1 MNTEA
6 DKKEADR
13 KKADRE
19 EVYRKEDA
27 YRKEINKAKVT
38 FGVWGLII
46 GAIVTMIIGFK
57 WGGWTTS
64 GTAEEMAE
72 YEVSTSQVASQ
83 AAICVAQFTKDPK
96 YNERL
101 QELQKAGYWDKRKYI
116 EKGGWDKMPGQKE
129 TTSDVAEACAEGL
142 IALNKK

>member
-27 YRKEINKAKVT
+27 YRKEIKKAKVT
-38 FGVWGLII
+38 FGVWGLIV
-46 GAIVTMIIGFK
+46 GAIVAMIIGFK

-64 GTAEEMAE
+64 GTTQEMTEDA
-72 YEVSTSQVASQ
+72 VSVSQVASQ
-83 AAICVAQFTKDPK
+83 AAICVAQFIKDPK

-101 QELQKAGYWDKRKYI
+101 QELQKTGYNVRSNYI
-116 EKGGWDKMPGQKE
+116 EKGGWNKMPGRKE
-129 TTSDVAEACAEGL
+129 TTSGVAEACAEGL
-142 IALNKK
+142 IALIKK